1 VQSVRRWFRSF
12 LRSTPGR
19 TLVVVLLL
27 YAGYQVWI
35 GAQAAG
41 KVDPA
46 VYEQA
51 DEDGDLAIR
60 VRLDFPPERFH
71 ILEIQKFGRIRRVE
85 GTTVEVHSVL
95 PEGVGSLARRYWIS
109 RIEPLTQDGEAGT

>member
-1 VQSVRRWFRSF
+1 MVILFI
-12 LRSTPGR
+12 
-19 TLVVVLLL
+19 

-51 DEDGDLAIR
+51 DEDGELAIE
-60 VRLDFPPERFH
+60 VSLDFPPERFH

-85 GTTVEVHSVL
+85 GNTVELHSVL

-109 RIEPLTQDGEAGT
+109 HIEPLTQDGEAGT